1 MRRFTPESLEQFGM
15 AIFQALGCTEAT
27 ARAVS
32 EHLVE
37 SCLFGQDGH
46 GLIRYYEYAKQT
58 WEGNFDPKCEPEV
71 ISDRACTALVDGGGG
86 FGQVGAQ
93 LAINLA
99 IDKAREHGMGAVGL
113 RNVGHVGRAGAY
125 PLSAARQGLIGMA
138 FVNAGHMGR
147 QIAPFGGIDGKLST
161 NPIAFAA
168 PRRHGEPILLDITTS
183 VVAEGKI
190 RMAHHRGDQVPEGWI
205 IDSQGNPTTDPADQL
220 GDPLGA
226 ILPLGGAVGYKGYG
240 MGMMVELM
248 GGLLSGQGC
257 ASGERVF
264 KSNGVFFTVWDPSFF
279 TDEATYDREIESL
292 ISHVTSSRVD
302 PKIGEIL
309 LPGEIEFRTERR
321 LRAEG
326 IPVDDTMWS
335 LLCEVAQKL
344 DLDHDAW
351 DSEAL

>member
-1 MRRFTPESLEQFGM
+1 MRKFSPDSLERFGIT
-15 AIFQALGCTEAT
+15 IFTTLGCTEAT

-37 SCLFGQDGH
+37 SCLFGQEGH
-46 GLIRYYEYAKQT
+46 GLIRFYEYAKQT
-58 WEGNFDPKCEPEV
+58 WEGNFDPKCEPVV
-71 ISDRACTALVDGGGG
+71 IKDRACTALVDGGGG

-93 LAINLA
+93 LAISLA

-138 FVNAGHMGR
+138 FVNAGHLGR

-168 PRRHGEPILLDITTS
+168 PRRNGEPILLDITTS

-190 RMAHHRGDQVPEGWI
+190 RLAHHRGDKVPEGWI
-205 IDSQGNPTTDPADQL
+205 IDSEGNPTTNPADQL
-220 GDPLGA
+220 GDPPGA

-248 GGLLSGQGC
+248 GGLLSGEGC

-264 KSNGVFFTVWDPSFF
+264 KSNGVFFTVCDPSFF
-279 TDEATYDREIESL
+279 TDEETYDREIESL
-292 ISHVTSSRVD
+292 ISHVMSSRVD

-309 LPGEIEFRTERR
+309 LPGELEFRTEKKRR
-321 LRAEG
+321 EEG
-326 IPVDDTMWS
+326 IPVDDATWD
-335 LLCEVAQKL
+335 LLVEVAQKL
-344 DLDHDAW
+344 GIDHDAW
-351 DSEAL
+351 DREAL